1 MRARRA
7 PVLLCAW
14 TLFVWGLR
22 SRNLT
27 DDSVEVGAGQVL
39 PIVGFVGVGLIV
51 VVILLRARSRLFV
64 PIERIVL
71 MAGAAVTA
79 LYWLIRGIEI
89 FFDDHSPA
97 FIAIHTVLATI
108 SIGLGVWTIMTI
120 RGIGDARWGL
130 TSAVE

>member
-1 MRARRA
+1 
-7 PVLLCAW
+7 
-14 TLFVWGLR
+14 
-22 SRNLT
+22 
-27 DDSVEVGAGQVL
+27 
-39 PIVGFVGVGLIV
+39 
-51 VVILLRARSRLFV
+51 
-64 PIERIVL
+64 

>member
-1 MRARRA
+1 M
-7 PVLLCAW
+7 LCAW